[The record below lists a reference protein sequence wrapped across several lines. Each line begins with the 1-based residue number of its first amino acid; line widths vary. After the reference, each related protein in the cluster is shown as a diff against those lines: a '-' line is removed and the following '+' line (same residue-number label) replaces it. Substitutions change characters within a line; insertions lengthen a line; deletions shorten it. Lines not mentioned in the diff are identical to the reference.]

1 MMNLSN
7 EQVLGRMNEEVTN
20 NERPLRGARMGREE
34 PPEFHAAIEEKGH
47 SSAKGMSKLRS
58 VILQNC
64 GGFSCPT
71 REDSRPPNALILSAG
86 FCSVE
91 FCASLVVS
99 IRNALRG

>member
-1 MMNLSN
+1 MNDPF
-7 EQVLGRMNEEVTN
+7 V
-20 NERPLRGARMGREE
+20 AREMGREE

-58 VILQNC
+58 KILQNC

-71 REDSRPPNALILSAG
+71 REDSRPLNVLILSAG

-91 FCASLVVS
+91 FCASPVVR
-99 IRNALRG
+99 IRNS